1 MYKVRF
7 EDGKET
13 GRAKGWRLPATEATR
28 DGGWDQTLRQPE
40 PEPRL
45 HLRQPGRGT
54 GGHGDPS
61 AEKLPPS
68 SGSWRSF
75 FEEAVIQTAA
85 MATSTNK
92 GHNYL
97 SVTGR
102 ETEALNFWVFRHL
115 FFCVYC
121 WQNPQEASQ
130 ESQEGHQ
137 VREDLRRVTNT
148 RIC

>member
-7 EDGKET
+7 EDGKEA
-13 GRAKGWRLPATEATR
+13 GRVKGWRLPATEATR
-28 DGGWDQTLRQPE
+28 HGGWDQTLPQPE

-61 AEKLPPS
+61 PLKLPPS
-68 SGSWRSF
+68 SESWRSF

-92 GHNYL
+92 GHNCL
-97 SVTGR
+97 SPDGR
-102 ETEALNFWVFRHL
+102 LKL
-115 FFCVYC
+115 
-121 WQNPQEASQ
+121 
-130 ESQEGHQ
+130 
-137 VREDLRRVTNT
+137 
-148 RIC
+148 